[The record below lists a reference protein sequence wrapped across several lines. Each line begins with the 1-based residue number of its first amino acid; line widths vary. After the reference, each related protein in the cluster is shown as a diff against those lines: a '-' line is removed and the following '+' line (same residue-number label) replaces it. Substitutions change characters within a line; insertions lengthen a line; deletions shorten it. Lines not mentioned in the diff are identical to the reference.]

1 MFKSRS
7 VRESIGVNGR
17 TYTLFTISVIAFF
30 LSFALSLG
38 IGSVNI
44 PFFTILRS
52 IGEQLGINV
61 GSVRLSDY
69 IIVTQLREPE
79 ILGAAAVGASL
90 GVGGAVIQSI
100 FRNPIS
106 EPYITGVSS
115 GATLG
120 AVIAIV
126 FGITVF
132 GIFTL
137 PIFAFIFAI
146 LVVSGVYALSLRK
159 GRTPPVVF
167 LLTGIAVSLFATSF
181 VALLLYSRPALE
193 NRIFYWILGSLSG
206 ISWLDDMIVVPLVI
220 VTSLILGSMYRQLN
234 ALQMGEIY
242 AKSVGVNAEK
252 SKLAAIGLTTVAVSA
267 CVSIS
272 GLIGFVGLIFPHV
285 SRLLYGG
292 SNKYVIPS
300 SAILG
305 ATFLILSND
314 LAHLIVSGE
323 VLPIGIITGIIGVPF
338 FMILMAKISK
348 RGYYSA

>member
-1 MFKSRS
+1 MFKVKVKSGLANAHSWR
-7 VRESIGVNGR
+7 
-17 TYTLFTISVIAFF
+17 YTLFAVSIIIFF
-30 LSFALSLG
+30 LSFSFSLG
-38 IGSVNI
+38 IGSVSV
-44 PFFTILRS
+44 PFFTILRALA
-52 IGEQLGINV
+52 EQAGFNV
-61 GSVRLSDY
+61 APVRFSDY
-69 IIVTQLREPE
+69 IIITQLREPE

-126 FGITVF
+126 FGITLF

-146 LVVSGVYALSLRK
+146 LVVSSVYALSMRK
-159 GRTPPVVF
+159 GRAPPVVF
-167 LLTGIAVSLFATSF
+167 LLTGIAISLFATSF

-193 NRIFYWILGSLSG
+193 NRIFYWLLGSLSG
-206 ISWLDDMIVVPLVI
+206 ISWLDDMIVVPLVVI
-220 VTSLILGSMYRQLN
+220 TSIILGLMYRQLN
-234 ALQMGEIY
+234 ALQMGELH
-242 AKSVGVNAEK
+242 AKSVGVNAER
-252 SKLAAIGLTTVAVSA
+252 SKLAAIGLTTVSVSA

-292 SNKYVIPS
+292 SNKYVVPS

-314 LAHLIVSGE
+314 LAHMAIRGE
-323 VLPIGIITGIIGVPF
+323 VIPIGIITGIIGVPF
-338 FMILMAKISK
+338 FMLLMAKISR

>member
-1 MFKSRS
+1 MGLKLGT
-7 VRESIGVNGR
+7 IR
-17 TYTLFTISVIAFF
+17 T
-30 LSFALSLG
+30 
-38 IGSVNI
+38 
-44 PFFTILRS
+44 
-52 IGEQLGINV
+52 
-61 GSVRLSDY
+61 SDY
-69 IIVTQLREPE
+69 IIITQLREPE
-79 ILGAAAVGASL
+79 ILGAAAVGAAL

-126 FGITVF
+126 FGITF
-132 GIFTL
+132 LGIFTL
-137 PIFAFIFAI
+137 PIFAFMFSI
-146 LVVSGVYALSLRK
+146 LVVSTVYFLSMRK

-167 LLTGIAVSLFATSF
+167 LLTGIAISLFATSF
-181 VALLLYSRPALE
+181 VALLLYSKPALE

-206 ISWLDDMIVVPLVI
+206 ISWTEDLLVVPVVVI
-220 VTSLILGSMYRQLN
+220 TSIILGSMYKQLN
-234 ALQMGEIY
+234 ALQMGEVH
-242 AKSVGVNAEK
+242 ARSVGVNAER
-252 SKLAAIGLTTVAVSA
+252 SKIIAIALTTVAVSA
-267 CVSIS
+267 AVSIS

-305 ATFLILSND
+305 ATFLILCND
-314 LAHLIVSGE
+314 IAHSIIRSE
-323 VLPIGIITGIIGVPF
+323 VIPIGIITGLIGVPF
-338 FMILMAKISK
+338 FMLLMMKISN